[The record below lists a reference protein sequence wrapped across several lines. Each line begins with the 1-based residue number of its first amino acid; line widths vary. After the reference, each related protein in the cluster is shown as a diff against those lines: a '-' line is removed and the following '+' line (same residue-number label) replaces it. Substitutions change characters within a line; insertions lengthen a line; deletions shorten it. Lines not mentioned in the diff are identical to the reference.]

1 MWKPGCTRSKSSR
14 RSSLAPL
21 GRPTTPYAAC
31 NSSHL
36 PSPFHNCHSTSL
48 TLAVNS
54 RVITAGFKIFHDS
67 WSSFFK
73 GSQSMEMNIS
83 QVARPSAE
91 D

>member
-1 MWKPGCTRSKSSR
+1 MWKPGCTRSKILAQVFPGTPGQAHH
-14 RSSLAPL
+14 SL
-21 GRPTTPYAAC
+21 YAC